1 MRLACTTGQGSKT
14 SSLTS
19 GNGSYAAR
27 RKEGPRGLGIRY
39 TGSGASGTRK
49 VCHPSLPPQSSACA
63 MCRGYRVGCTHA
75 PQGPG
80 STINAQFLCSFR
92 WTAPHR
98 VKVGPWVLVGSRLA
112 VCRAALL
119 CLLPGIG
126 GLEWALVRVSNGAPA
141 VVFWLGFWFW
151 LGHLGAAL
159 GRFFASLAVVG
170 AWGDHPPSGVVGGG
184 PRVTWRC
191 HWLCRADVS
200 PWLGLGPIFFQ
211 GGSLRDE
218 WLDRAGAGCRS
229 WARRNWRGNPSAY

>member
-1 MRLACTTGQGSKT
+1 MDTLEKFE
-14 SSLTS
+14 L
-19 GNGSYAAR
+19 YADQQ
-27 RKEGPRGLGIRY
+27 
-39 TGSGASGTRK
+39 
-49 VCHPSLPPQSSACA
+49 V
-63 MCRGYRVGCTHA
+63 
-75 PQGPG
+75 
-80 STINAQFLCSFR
+80 
-92 WTAPHR
+92 
-98 VKVGPWVLVGSRLA
+98 
-112 VCRAALL
+112 
-119 CLLPGIG
+119 
-126 GLEWALVRVSNGAPA
+126 A

-184 PRVTWRC
+184 PRVTWR
-191 HWLCRADVS
+191 HHGRCRADVC